1 MRWSTRIM
9 IPGMLLIAL
18 GFVPLAFGHLNFDTL
33 ETAGS
38 FFAVGVL
45 VFLIGLMLRK
55 VAKSMQ

>member
-1 MRWSTRIM
+1 M